1 MKDGS
6 GAAEDVAR
14 SPHVAQFRSQNPFL
28 ADLHGHAARRM
39 SMSLNEIDGP
49 NERKKENGKNRNVS
63 TFFLSLPLRSF
74 VAAGTRAI

>member
-14 SPHVAQFRSQNPFL
+14 SPHVAQFRSQDPFL

-49 NERKKENGKNRNVS
+49 NEKKKTPKIG
-63 TFFLSLPLRSF
+63 TFPLFFLPLPLRSF